1 MPGTSH
7 ASEELLLYLNTLPKD
22 SLHEGLGEKQVASSK
37 FQLTVLQKKIKKGI
51 KLKQSTQN

>member
-37 FQLTVLQKKIKKGI
+37 FQLTVLQKK
-51 KLKQSTQN
+51 